1 MLVDVLG
8 TSFNMAAY
16 EDESHVK
23 TTLLTGGIRVSE
35 GAANTLLKP
44 GEQVQVNKAGEF
56 SAPQEV
62 DADGMIAWKNGLFH
76 FERADIKTVMRML
89 ARWYD
94 VDVFYEDPATN
105 RLFGG
110 DIQRNLNLSQ
120 VLEILQRNQVHFSL
134 EGKKITVRD

>member
-44 GEQVQVNKAGEF
+44 GEQEQVNKAEEF

-76 FERADIKTVMRML
+76 FQRADIKTIMRML
-89 ARWYD
+89 TRWYD
-94 VDVFYEDPATN
+94 EEVFFDDPATTLLL
-105 RLFGG
+105 RG
-110 DIQRNLNLSQ
+110 
-120 VLEILQRNQVHFSL
+120 
-134 EGKKITVRD
+134 